1 MKRCNI
7 VYTALTA
14 VLMLSVP
21 LTAYSREKI
30 SSVSIRI
37 ESDDFDEWGR
47 PELTATSKSG
57 HYAVGSM
64 ESAYDHFNSN
74 DSDTAYKE
82 DTDVYVIELY
92 AEDGYY
98 FNITKS
104 DKIHITGLGADFI
117 KASRQ
122 NNGSDLAITVRLK
135 NLEQFVGEIED
146 AKWEQGGFVSWTKA
160 YGAQTYML
168 DFSDEKGRN
177 KRVETCGTTY
187 DFRPFMQKPGEYS
200 FRVRPLSSTR
210 ELGAWVNAGSYTV
223 NEPDAKNNQQMF
235 RVEKDVSYKDGI
247 KAPANEIVVYKN
259 IGWQEESDGRRWYRN
274 QDASYPQNAWMQI
287 DNDWYFFG
295 SDGYCITDDYLTYGG
310 DDYYFEQDGT
320 LIVNAKAPD
329 GRRADETGKLSL
341 KKR

>member
-1 MKRCNI
+1 MKRCKT
-7 VYTALTA
+7 VWTALTV

-21 LTAYSREKI
+21 LAALAQEKI
-30 SSVSIRI
+30 NSVSIRI

-57 HYAVGSM
+57 HYSVGNI
-64 ESAYDHFNSN
+64 ESAYDHFNSD
-74 DSDTAYKE
+74 DSNTLYEE

-104 DKIHITGLGADFI
+104 DKIHINGLGADFI

-122 NNGSDLAITVRLK
+122 NNGSDLTITVRLK
-135 NLEQFVGEIED
+135 NLERFVGEVED
-146 AKWEQGGFVSWTKA
+146 AKWEQGGFASWTEA

-168 DFSDEKGRN
+168 DFSDEKGRS

-187 DFRPFMQKPGEYS
+187 DFRPFMQKAGDYN

-210 ELGAWVNAGSYTV
+210 ESGDWVSAGSITV
-223 NEPDAKNNQQMF
+223 SKTDAKNNAQMF
-235 RVEKDVSYKDGI
+235 RVEKDVSYKDDV

-274 QDASYPQNAWMQI
+274 QDASYPQNAWMQENGI
-287 DNDWYFFG
+287 WYYFG
-295 SDGYCITDDYLTYGG
+295 SDGYCITNEYITYGG
-310 DDYYFEQDGT
+310 NDYYFREDGT
-320 LIVNAKAPD
+320 LVVNAKAPD
-329 GRRADETGKLSL
+329 GRKADETGKLS
-341 KKR
+341 